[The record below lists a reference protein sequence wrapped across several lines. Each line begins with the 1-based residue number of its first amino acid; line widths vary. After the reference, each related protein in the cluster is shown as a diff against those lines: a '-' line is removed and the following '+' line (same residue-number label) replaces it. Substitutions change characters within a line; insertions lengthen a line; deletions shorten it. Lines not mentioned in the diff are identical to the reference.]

1 MRSLSSGG
9 RRALAVALGALL
21 ALSVVLVAC
30 SKKVSQKQCDE
41 LVDHYAGLVVRENN
55 PDASAAV
62 VTAEQERERKEARA
76 EDGFKNCTTE
86 VQPDDFACAMK
97 AKTSEG
103 VLRCLE

>member
-1 MRSLSSGG
+1 MFTLSL
-9 RRALAVALGALL
+9 ALA
-21 ALSVVLVAC
+21 AC

-41 LVDHYAGLVVRENN
+41 LIDHYAGIVVRENN

-62 VTAEQERERKEARA
+62 VSAEQERERKEARA

>member
-1 MRSLSSGG
+1 MRPLSAGG
-9 RRALAVALGALL
+9 RCLLATLLGALL
-21 ALSVVLVAC
+21 LVGC

-41 LVDHYAGLVVRENN
+41 LIDHYAGIVVRENN

-86 VQPDDFACAMK
+86 VQPEDFACAMK